1 MHTQCEFTHA
11 TRPTATCGRAF
22 VAASLSSGGGMAEA
36 SMPSSVDASA
46 RQAQRG
52 RYQEVT
58 SPVFA
63 GKNMLESHRMVYGTI
78 ADLMSGD
85 KAPVHAV
92 DSLKTRTP

>member
-1 MHTQCEFTHA
+1 MRTQSEFARA
-11 TRPTATCGRAF
+11 TRPAAACGRAF

-36 SMPSSVDASA
+36 SMPSSVNASA

-63 GKNMLESHRMVYGTI
+63 GKNMLESQRLVYGAI
-78 ADLMSGD
+78 ADLMKD
-85 KAPVHAV
+85 AV